1 MRRPSFLPR
10 LLCCAAL
17 VVATSAAAG
26 CTIYTGDDDDCNY
39 DWGGVAQ
46 GIRNPD
52 TNQCEYWGGGGGGCD
67 DTPVYEPQAYPD
79 WAYCDTACE
88 QLDEQ
93 GCLVTSGCRATYVTQ
108 YCPPNADCAFMQEFS
123 GCVGTAPSGPVQGAC
138 EGLDAHECSR
148 HDDCAAV
155 HLGLEAPAGD
165 GGFTGAIGGFSW
177 CEPEW
182 SPSPFPCG
190 ELTCSAGQYCAVTY
204 PGIPDAPVEYA
215 CADLPAACAD
225 LATACACLADAGV
238 CVNGCDLDAAGNLT
252 ASCYLP

>member
-26 CTIYTGDDDDCNY
+26 CMIYTGDDDDCNY

-88 QLDEQ
+88 QLDGFGVEEAIA
-93 GCLVTSGCRATYVTQ
+93 GALGIGAPTAAAAGDDVCVYESGDVVVEIHRVEESDVTDDWYRRPGIDPVGEVGGDAVGLASFLPPGGSEGVGYTIALTSGRRGVVVAVR
-108 YCPPNADCAFMQEFS
+108 
-123 GCVGTAPSGPVQGAC
+123 APS
-138 EGLDAHECSR
+138 DAR
-148 HDDCAAV
+148 LVAAAV
-155 HLGLEAPAGD
+155 AVLAAQ
-165 GGFTGAIGGFSW
+165 AI
-177 CEPEW
+177 
-182 SPSPFPCG
+182 
-190 ELTCSAGQYCAVTY
+190 
-204 PGIPDAPVEYA
+204 
-215 CADLPAACAD
+215 
-225 LATACACLADAGV
+225 
-238 CVNGCDLDAAGNLT
+238 
-252 ASCYLP
+252 